1 MESMPP
7 ATETGNENLSIISS
21 LLNKIGFQNKS
32 QSQKLV
38 GDIRLRHYQAVPT
51 GYKEE
56 LEDGEFDL
64 IAAREDILTAIG
76 KRFTAWMES
85 EKSVINWEEIVNSE
99 PVAILLSDE
108 EAKEYMIPLI
118 VEQLQNITTKEE
130 CLELNADI
138 TEAQKRAA
146 WLALTPDIRDR
157 IKNLFKPSF
166 AESK

>member
-32 QSQKLV
+32 QGQKLV

-76 KRFTAWMES
+76 KRFMAWMQS
-85 EKSVINWEEIVNSE
+85 EKSIIDWEEIVNSE
-99 PVAILLSDE
+99 PVAIAETSEDPLV
-108 EAKEYMIPLI
+108 PLI
-118 VEQLQNITTKEE
+118 VEQLEIITTKEQ
-130 CLELNADI
+130 CYELDETI

-146 WLALTPDIRDR
+146 WNTLTQDVRDR
-157 IKNLFKPSF
+157 IKGLF
-166 AESK
+166 AQITC